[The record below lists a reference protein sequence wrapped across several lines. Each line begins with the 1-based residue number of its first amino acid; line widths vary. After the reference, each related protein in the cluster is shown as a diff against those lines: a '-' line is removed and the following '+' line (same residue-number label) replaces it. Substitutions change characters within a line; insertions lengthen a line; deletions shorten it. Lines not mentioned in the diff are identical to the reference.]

1 MPEPDTQIDAVE
13 FARLLHR
20 MINLKPRFQALLPER
35 LEEFKARL
43 EKTRPGGQGGK
54 AADYKLLFTVGTLLT
69 RQSEP
74 VTMGEL
80 SREMGVPLSTATR
93 IVDWLVN
100 SDLAERLPDP
110 TDRRIVRVAIS
121 PAGMEIYQ
129 VSLEIMS
136 EQIEKWWGGF
146 SPEERMMLVSLMR
159 KFIDAMEAG

>member
-1 MPEPDTQIDAVE
+1 MPQQSSETEAVE

-20 MINLKPRFQALLPER
+20 MISLRPRLEALLPKR
-35 LEEFKARL
+35 LVEFKARL
-43 EKTRPGGQGGK
+43 EQTRPVGKGGK
-54 AADYKLLFTVGTLLT
+54 AADYKLLFTIGTLLT
-69 RQSEP
+69 RQAEP

-100 SDLAERLPDP
+100 SNLAERLPDP

-121 PAGMEIYQ
+121 PNGMEIYRI
-129 VSLEIMS
+129 SLVLMS

-146 SPEERMMLVSLMR
+146 SPEEKMMLVSLMR
-159 KFIDAMEAG
+159 KFIEAMETG